1 MRGGESEGGER
12 EGGKE
17 GGEREGEEGESEG
30 REERGRDGWGGKEG
44 GQGGRRGWE
53 EQIITQTVNQ
63 SHIMSYSCGL
73 PCDVYNSSRSMPST
87 RIIEQRKLIGRRE
100 DGHSLSMLCRVQS
113 PDPPQVVQYG
123 F

>member
-1 MRGGESEGGER
+1 MREGGER

-17 GGEREGEEGESEG
+17 GGREERQRGRKGRVRGERREVGMGGEGRREDREGEG
-30 REERGRDGWGGKEG
+30 DG
-44 GQGGRRGWE
+44 E

-63 SHIMSYSCGL
+63 SHMSYSCGL

-100 DGHSLSMLCRVQS
+100 DGHSLSM
-113 PDPPQVVQYG
+113 
-123 F
+123 